1 MTNILKR
8 AKEQQTEIV
17 RLRRTIHR
25 HPELGFEEVETS
37 ALIAETLESLNI
49 RFEAGVGKTGVI
61 GYLGTEGPTV
71 ALRADMDALP
81 IEELN
86 DVPYRSQV
94 PGVMHAC
101 GHDAH
106 VAMLLGAAMLLAEEE
121 LPGEVRLLF
130 QPSEERQDEEGATG
144 AMRLV
149 EAGAMLGV
157 DAVVGQHVYEQL
169 ETGRIYL
176 SDGAFLAAGDIF
188 EVTIRGQGCH
198 GAYPHTGVDPIFISG
213 QVICAINGILSRR
226 IDPIKPALIS
236 LGSIHGG
243 QALNVI
249 PSEVRLGGTIRCLEE
264 DVRQALH
271 AELNKALE
279 VARALGGD
287 YSLDLTEV
295 VPPLAND
302 PRVTEVVRRA
312 AVDIV
317 GEEHVLPLVPEM
329 GGEDFAFLA
338 REAPGAYFGLGVKK
352 GDMGPAHSP
361 TFDIDEDAMPI
372 GVAILAESALRLLSS
387 L

>member
-1 MTNILKR
+1 MLKR
-8 AKEQQTEIV
+8 AKELQSKMV

-25 HPELGFEEVETS
+25 HPELGFEEVETP
-37 ALIAETLESLNI
+37 ALIAETLGSLSI
-49 RFEAGVGKTGVI
+49 RFETGVGKTGVV
-61 GYLGTEGPTV
+61 GYLGTGGPTV

-106 VAMLLGAAMLLAEEE
+106 VAMLLGAAMLLAGEE
-121 LPGEVRLLF
+121 LPGQVRLLF

-149 EAGAMLGV
+149 QAGAMRGV
-157 DAVVGQHVYEQL
+157 DAVVGQHVHDQL

-176 SDGAFLAAGDIF
+176 SSGAISAACDIL
-188 EVTIRGQGCH
+188 EATIQGQGCH
-198 GAYPHTGVDPIFISG
+198 AAYPHTGVDPIFVAG
-213 QVICAINGILSRR
+213 QVICAIHGILSRR
-226 IDPIKPALIS
+226 IDPVKPALIS

-243 QALNVI
+243 EAFNVI
-249 PSEVRLGGTIRCLEE
+249 PPEVRLGGTIRCLEASL
-264 DVRQALH
+264 RQAIH
-271 AELNKALE
+271 AELKRALE
-279 VARALGGD
+279 IARALGGD
-287 YSLDLTEV
+287 YSYDITEI

-302 PRVTEVVRRA
+302 PQVTEVVRQT
-312 AVDIV
+312 AVDIL
-317 GEEHVLPLVPEM
+317 GEEYVLPLVPEM

-338 REAPGAYFGLGVKK
+338 REAPGAYFALGVKK

-372 GVAILAESALRLLSS
+372 GAAILAESALRLLAF